1 MPETQIHSAQPPAP
15 SSFVT
20 YGDLMSEIEYM
31 RLARKFQNQHRV
43 ILRNLEIAVMRNA
56 TAKRRRSWPCD
67 DDVKR
72 AIEAHRALLKLM
84 LEQGD
89 ALLN

>member
-1 MPETQIHSAQPPAP
+1 
-15 SSFVT
+15 
-20 YGDLMSEIEYM
+20 MSEIEYM

-67 DDVKR
+67 DEVKR
-72 AIEAHRALLKLM
+72 AIEEHRALLKLM
-84 LEQGD
+84 LEQGET
-89 ALLN
+89 LE